1 MRRTQR
7 EGKCSCCYLGLL
19 FTCSDL
25 ECSAVIAHRENTGVC
40 TIPAECFYYK
50 FLNSYKSMYQDVH
63 VIPALRCYTVCVYA
77 YVCLCICIYYTEN
90 HGIECGK
97 LGEL

>member
-1 MRRTQR
+1 
-7 EGKCSCCYLGLL
+7 
-19 FTCSDL
+19 
-25 ECSAVIAHRENTGVC
+25 
-40 TIPAECFYYK
+40 
-50 FLNSYKSMYQDVH
+50 MYQDVH

-90 HGIECGK
+90 HGIECGN